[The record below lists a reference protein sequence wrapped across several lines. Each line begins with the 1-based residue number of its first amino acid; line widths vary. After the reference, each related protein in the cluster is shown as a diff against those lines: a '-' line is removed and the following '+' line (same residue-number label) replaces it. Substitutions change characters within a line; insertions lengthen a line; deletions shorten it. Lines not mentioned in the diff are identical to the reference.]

1 MCLCLVMD
9 GNMREFRDSS
19 QHFRKSYLLL
29 IIHEAASLCALYRA
43 CGLVRI
49 WSAKKVNGLEQ
60 WQEVENTIIGHLW

>member
-29 IIHEAASLCALYRA
+29 IIHEEASLCVFFGHV
-43 CGLVRI
+43 GLCVFRVPR
-49 WSAKKVNGLEQ
+49 K
-60 WQEVENTIIGHLW
+60 

>member
-29 IIHEAASLCALYRA
+29 IIHEAASLCALLGHV
-43 CGLVRI
+43 GLWEFGVPR
-49 WSAKKVNGLEQ
+49 K
-60 WQEVENTIIGHLW
+60 